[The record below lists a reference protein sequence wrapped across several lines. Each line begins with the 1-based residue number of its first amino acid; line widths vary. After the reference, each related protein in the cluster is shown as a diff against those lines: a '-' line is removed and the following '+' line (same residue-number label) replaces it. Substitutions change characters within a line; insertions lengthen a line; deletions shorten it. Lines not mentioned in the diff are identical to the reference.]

1 MGKAVLILTW
11 IYSGSDTDATLW
23 SMCKSSSSAPGK
35 PRVIHLRLSPINWIP
50 IHSLLQAQSRP
61 GPAFMTAVSR
71 ALEPHIKLQCSAT
84 QTSQFPLNGLEGH
97 CEITI
102 SLFSL
107 CSTEMRARAKLK
119 EGRLER
125 KEQESLSFKGPEWR
139 GSNSVH
145 DYLQVSL
152 TNCAGHFMVPCW
164 VRWDIS
170 WPLLSNLQ
178 TTNTCPL
185 RLLLSE

>member
-1 MGKAVLILTW
+1 M
-11 IYSGSDTDATLW
+11 
-23 SMCKSSSSAPGK
+23 
-35 PRVIHLRLSPINWIP
+35 
-50 IHSLLQAQSRP
+50 
-61 GPAFMTAVSR
+61 
-71 ALEPHIKLQCSAT
+71 
-84 QTSQFPLNGLEGH
+84 
-97 CEITI
+97 TI

-152 TNCAGHFMVPCW
+152 TNCGN
-164 VRWDIS
+164 R
-170 WPLLSNLQ
+170 WPLHGNLLGTLGYQ
-178 TTNTCPL
+178 LTPFVKFADHKHLPPAVTT
-185 RLLLSE
+185 E